1 MADSAFLPFI
11 IQHRRTCCF
20 VRHLRTAKSGRQM
33 FKWLAGYWP
42 EKVARFAS
50 VDEAKQYIA
59 DARIAGPLVIQQH
72 REGGRYA

>member
-1 MADSAFLPFI
+1 MADSPFLPFV

-42 EKVARFAS
+42 NYVARFAS
-50 VDEAKQYIA
+50 VDEARQYIA
-59 DARIAGPLVIQQH
+59 DARIAGPWAILEQ